1 MWEQRHISE
10 VSIVTLCTYF
20 PTAQYNETKFHLLIF
35 KQEVLLAAVSFF
47 NSLNEEGNRSA
58 LEIFKSK
65 QEVFKFAVNRCS
77 TKNYFCLCVS
87 PSYKQGQ
94 ENFDASQAL
103 WLLEWTVLILSSL
116 NSCFSTCIYH
126 RSICTNT
133 WVNCILLMF
142 PPQIRQT
149 ALFPNYFLTA
159 RTIFPGINQEA
170 RHKNAILTAF
180 FWMWKLVPAKTSR

>member
-77 TKNYFCLCVS
+77 TKNYFYVS
-87 PSYKQGQ
+87 LLLINRVKKILMHPRL
-94 ENFDASQAL
+94 FD
-103 WLLEWTVLILSSL
+103 
-116 NSCFSTCIYH
+116 C
-126 RSICTNT
+126 
-133 WVNCILLMF
+133 
-142 PPQIRQT
+142 
-149 ALFPNYFLTA
+149 
-159 RTIFPGINQEA
+159 
-170 RHKNAILTAF
+170 
-180 FWMWKLVPAKTSR
+180 